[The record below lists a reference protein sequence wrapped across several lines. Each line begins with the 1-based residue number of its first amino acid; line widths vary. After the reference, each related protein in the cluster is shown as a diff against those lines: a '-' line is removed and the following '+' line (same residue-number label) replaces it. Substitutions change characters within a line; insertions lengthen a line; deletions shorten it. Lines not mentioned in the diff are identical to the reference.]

1 MSQIHYESDDF
12 PSKGG
17 ASSLEVA
24 AWHLQVLLVSIA
36 GYDGKIMFLTALN
49 VAGIS
54 ALIGI
59 EITAEP
65 PVWAIGVGLAGT
77 GLCVFV
83 GLGSLWTAGVKQF
96 PTPENALSFAR
107 ESDVGDNTIAWR
119 HFFAVEDA
127 IRHADVALSRQ
138 KTIMRALLL
147 LTPIA
152 LAVVVIA
159 AMTA

>member
-1 MSQIHYESDDF
+1 MNQLSRDPDDF
-12 PSKGG
+12 PSGGG

-36 GYDGKIMFLTALN
+36 GYDGKIMFLSALN

-59 EITAEP
+59 EVTAEP
-65 PVWAIGVGLAGT
+65 AVWVIGIGLAGT

-96 PTPENALSFAR
+96 PTPGNALSFAR

-119 HFFAVEDA
+119 HFFAIEDA

-138 KTIMRALLL
+138 KTVMRALLL
-147 LTPIA
+147 STPMS